1 MKRKKLIP
9 IISLSIIGVLF
20 LLGCSGDMLTAP
32 GEGNENQLT
41 NAEQQGVPFDQL
53 NLVSWKPEIVNEL
66 RVLNKKTQN
75 HMEIENI
82 LAHRGGTVGGEK
94 TFGNKVDIPP
104 DALSENTWISVE
116 VLCVD
121 LNGQCSPIVE
131 FLPSINFLL
140 NVTLTL
146 SYDVLEFSDDDLD
159 ELKVYWY
166 DSSTGLWV
174 EVEDPVINEV
184 DKTVSVQV
192 DHFTQYSWGL

>member
-9 IISLSIIGVLF
+9 IISLLVIGALF
-20 LLGCSGDMLTAP
+20 LLGCSGEMLTAP
-32 GEGNENQLT
+32 GEEYSSQIAV
-41 NAEQQGVPFDQL
+41 AEQQGVPFDQL
-53 NLVSWKPEIVNEL
+53 NLVSWKPEIVSQL
-66 RVLNKKTQN
+66 RVLNKKPQDAYAIKRIKAR
-75 HMEIENI
+75 H
-82 LAHRGGTVGGEK
+82 GGTVGGDE

-104 DALSENTWISVE
+104 DALSEDTWISVE

-121 LNGQCSPIVE
+121 SNEQCSPVVE

-146 SYDVLEFSDDDLD
+146 SYDVLEFSGDPNL
-159 ELKVYWY
+159 LKVYWY

-174 EVEDPVINEV
+174 EVEDPVINED

-192 DHFTQYSWGL
+192 DHFTRYGWSL